1 MRRRSLNK
9 LLNKLLL
16 LLLLLL
22 LMPPFH
28 SISILFQLASHFI
41 AAVASCHH
49 KIELDSEDGDESSGE
64 A

>member
-9 LLNKLLL
+9 LLNKLL